1 MAVLQFISSGL
12 PKVIEH
18 NALISHNELLLK
30 SKLIRKNIFPQY
42 DVFMTYLFF
51 TTEMYVRITFV
62 FLLQSISYIVRV
74 KGY

>member
-18 NALISHNELLLK
+18 NALISHDELLLK
-30 SKLIRKNIFPQY
+30 SKLICKNIGPQY

-51 TTEMYVRITFV
+51 TTEMYMCITFV
-62 FLLQSISYIVRV
+62 FLLEYIIHSS
-74 KGY
+74 G